1 MKVIL
6 ISIVL
11 QVVSIFAVKYLWNEI
26 ISELIMAKKIDYIQ
40 ALAICLFFAFIRLS
54 GSMITEKTYEK

>member
-11 QVVSIFAVKYLWNEI
+11 QVVAVFAVKYLWNEV

-40 ALAICLFFAFIRLS
+40 ALGICLFFAFIRLS
-54 GSMITEKTYEK
+54 GSIINQKNNE

>member
-11 QVVSIFAVKYLWNEI
+11 QVVAVFAVEYLWNEV
-26 ISELIMAKKIDYIQ
+26 ISELIMAKRIDYIQ
-40 ALAICLFFAFIRLS
+40 AFAICLFFAFIRLS
-54 GSMITEKTYEK
+54 TTIVTQKDHE

>member
-11 QVVSIFAVKYLWNEI
+11 QVVAVFAVKYLWNEV
-26 ISELIMAKKIDYIQ
+26 ISELIMAKRIDYIQ
-40 ALAICLFFAFIRLS
+40 AFAICLFFAFIRLS
-54 GSMITEKTYEK
+54 TTIVTQKDHE

>member
-1 MKVIL
+1 MKIIL

-11 QVVSIFAVKYLWNEI
+11 QVVSIFAVKYLWNEA
-26 ISELIMAKKIDYIQ
+26 ISEIIMAKKIDYIQ

-54 GSMITEKTYEK
+54 GSMITKNTQEQ

>member
-54 GSMITEKTYEK
+54 TTIVTQKNNE